1 MTIDQFLWNAVVLRK
16 SELHHHTNWRCWWEE
31 TVTALS
37 DLQGCLN
44 SQRPWLLFHQQGWM
58 DEAGKLIKVTLDFF
72 LSVDLYKWTG
82 KIQCELA
89 VNFYKQDTE
98 FFFVTYEFCFLFLLY
113 LKQWVRACLPRG
125 PTAEWC
131 CWFGTYSIFTWQS
144 QWRNICGSN
153 RLMQQW
159 FPTAWLQCYRL
170 WTSAWREHAK
180 ALPFMVDI
188 RPLRV
193 HSSWQEERSF
203 PKPGPSLDKAGLERY
218 S

>member
-16 SELHHHTNWRCWWEE
+16 SKLHHHTNCRCWWEE

-113 LKQWVRACLPRG
+113 LKQWVRACWPRG

-144 QWRNICGSN
+144 QWRNICSSN
-153 RLMQQW
+153 GLMQQW

-193 HSSWQEERSF
+193 HSSWQEESSF